1 MNIVIL
7 GSGLIGVSTAY
18 FLQKSGHQVT
28 VIDRQQDVALETSFA
43 NGGQISACYSEPWSN
58 VGNLKKI
65 MTWIGKEDSPILF
78 KPHLSFQQWRW
89 GAEFLYECIP
99 SRNHENIKK
108 MLKIALYSRKT
119 LQQLRDEENLQY
131 EAQANG
137 IITYYTNQHSFE
149 SGKEAAEFI
158 SHFGCE
164 RTIKSRAELLEIEPA
179 LQYSSFDIVGGD
191 YTADDESG
199 NAFLYTQQMKA
210 KCEQLGVQ
218 FIFQHH
224 VKKLNITQSKIK
236 SVLINNIHT
245 NEEFTIEADS
255 VVAAM
260 GSYTSKFLS
269 DYNIYLP
276 IYPAKGYSAT
286 IDIVDSDKINFIS
299 LTDSDKKIVF
309 TRLGDKLRIAGTA
322 EFNEYDLSLN
332 PVRCEALTKR
342 AKELFPTGL
351 DLNSVKYW
359 TGLRPATPSNVPII
373 KKYGFDNLYINS
385 GHGTLGWTMAAGS
398 GKLLTQLINGVSPYG
413 EKIK

>member
-28 VIDRQQDVALETSFA
+28 VIERQNDVALETSFA

-65 MTWIGKEDSPILF
+65 MTWLGKEDSPILF

-119 LQQLRDEENLQY
+119 LQELRVEENLQY
-131 EAQANG
+131 EQQANG
-137 IITYYTNQHSFE
+137 IITYYTNEHSFE
-149 SGKEAAEFI
+149 GGKEAAQFI
-158 SHFGCE
+158 SRFGCE
-164 RTIKSRAELLEIEPA
+164 RTIKTKEELLELEPA
-179 LQYSSFDIVGGD
+179 LQYSTFNIVGGD

-199 NAFLYTQQMKA
+199 NAFLYTNQMKK
-210 KCEQLGVQ
+210 KCEELGVN
-218 FIFQHH
+218 FIFQYN
-224 VKKLNITQSKIK
+224 VDKLNIVNNKIK
-236 SVLINNIHT
+236 SALISNIHT
-245 NEEFTIEADS
+245 NEQMTINADLFI
-255 VVAAM
+255 AAM

-286 IDIVDSDKINFIS
+286 IDIVDSEKVNFVS

-332 PVRCEALTKR
+332 PVRCAALTKR
-342 AKELFPTGL
+342 AQELFPNGL
-351 DLNSVKYW
+351 DVESVKYW

-373 KKYGFDNLYINS
+373 KKHGFDNLYINS

-398 GKLLTQLINGVSPYG
+398 GKLLTQLINGVAPYG
-413 EKIK
+413 DKIK